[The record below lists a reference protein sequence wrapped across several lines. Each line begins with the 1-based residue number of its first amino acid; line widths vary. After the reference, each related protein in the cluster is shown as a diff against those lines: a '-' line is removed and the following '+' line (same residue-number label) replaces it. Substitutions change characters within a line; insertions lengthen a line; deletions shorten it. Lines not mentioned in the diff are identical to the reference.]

1 MPTVAEAST
10 AARASW
16 LQEGVMPFLKVRFY
30 FWLCWVSVAA
40 CGLSLVAVSEGCSL
54 VPVSE
59 SCSLV
64 ALSECCSL
72 VAVSESCSIV
82 AVLLY
87 SRSE

>member
-54 VPVSE
+54 VAESE
-59 SCSLV
+59 DYSLV
-64 ALSECCSL
+64 AASEGCSPVAVRGLLVAVASL
-72 VAVSESCSIV
+72 VAPG
-82 AVLLY
+82 L
-87 SRSE
+87 